1 MSRNDESKRRT
12 RPRGRRIF
20 FVTFK
25 WCRISVLLF
34 VFVVLVLGLFL
45 NHVGL
50 PDWVEARLEQ
60 RIAQQGWDVKFSRLR
75 LRWYHGIVAEDLQL
89 HHTNRVSTTPYLF
102 LRSAEFRPNWKA
114 LLRFRLESEGVALRD
129 GRLLWPL
136 PGTNRAQRT
145 LVLNDMSGELV
156 FKPDDVW
163 ELKYLESTCLDAQ
176 VRFRGE
182 ITNASLIRAWK
193 LPKPTRPP
201 RAPADNFWQRFLTD
215 LEKVRFT
222 PRPTAQVIVYGDA
235 RDWQRFDVN
244 VRLTALGVESPW
256 GGGTNAT
263 VIARTIPPAGSNDP
277 IRLSLQLSAE
287 KSRTKWADADYL
299 QLKAQLEP
307 SLEHLLPTNGTLSIR
322 LAEAKAKWAKA
333 REVNVNVLCHPDG
346 ISAEDRRTHLEVAI
360 DQFESQWASAQR
372 LNVTAE
378 AHHRSTNYLPAEV
391 ETEWVTKDLQTSWHT
406 SQWFRVQGRASLPAV
421 QEFQLFRSNLV
432 WLDRITNLPFH
443 VTTTL
448 SNVLLGSYSL
458 DRAVGTI
465 DWQAPEGKVQAEV
478 TSGDAFVSAAV
489 SGDATTRQI
498 AFTNAASVRPALFA
512 PYLTTNAQR
521 WLADFE
527 SLHTP
532 SVSGRGRFL
541 LPSWTRPPTNWQA
554 EVLPSLEINGTLS
567 APSSSF
573 RGIEFST
580 VVVPFSLTNQV
591 WQLTDLK
598 LDRPE
603 GGLRLNARADEQ
615 TGEFIVDGQSSIN
628 PTALRTALTMPGAQ
642 AVFEQFEI
650 TNLPPRIEAQVRGN
664 WRDFAQLHGTA
675 NVLGTNFS
683 YRGVPVVGC
692 TGRVTYSNQWISIL
706 APVVIRNG
714 ERATASGIGIDIKK
728 RLLHLTNAVGR
739 LSPIAIGQ
747 VIGPITKRTIEP
759 YQFESPP
766 NARVEGTVP
775 LSRYA
780 DGEENM
786 RFEIDGGRFDW
797 NVLHFERLKGIVL
810 WRGDRLTLTN
820 VTGGWHGGTIQG
832 WADFNFGR
840 PRGGTMAF
848 DSSILGSQLKPIISD
863 FQHGKTNRL
872 EGTISGRMHV
882 ARADINN
889 LNSWNGDGHIRLH
902 EGLIWDIP
910 IFGLLSPLLN
920 AVVPGLGNSRAK
932 EGKAIFTMTN
942 SVVFSKDLE
951 IIANATRLHYD
962 GRVDFDGNVSAK
974 VEASLMREIPGI
986 GPLISTVLWPV
997 TKLFRTSI
1005 SGTLEKPKMEP
1016 VYVFPKILT
1025 LPFLPFKALNEI
1037 FNPDKRDSSSGKQ
1050 PEPEPEK
1057 K

>member
-1 MSRNDESKRRT
+1 L
-12 RPRGRRIF
+12 
-20 FVTFK
+20 VTFK

-34 VFVVLVLGLFL
+34 VFIVLILGLFL

-50 PDWVEARLEQ
+50 PDWVESRLER
-60 RIAQQGWDVKFSRLR
+60 RIAEQGWDVKFSRLR

-89 HHTNRVSTTPYLF
+89 HRTNHLSSPYLF

-136 PGTNRAQRT
+136 PGTNGAQRT
-145 LVLNDMSGELV
+145 LVLNQMGGELL
-156 FKPDDVW
+156 FKPSDVW
-163 ELKYLESTCLDAQ
+163 ELKFLESTCLDAR

-193 LPKPTRPP
+193 LPKPTREPG
-201 RAPADNFWQRFLTD
+201 APADNFWQRLLTD

-222 PRPTAQVIVYGDA
+222 AAPTAQVIVYGDA
-235 RDWQRFDVN
+235 REWQHFDVN

-256 GGGTNAT
+256 VSGTNVT
-263 VIARTIPPAGSNDP
+263 VVARTIPPAGSNDP
-277 IRLSLQLSAE
+277 IRLSLQVGAE

-299 QLKAQLEP
+299 QLKLQLEP
-307 SLEHLLPTNGTLSIR
+307 SLEHYLPTNGTLSVR
-322 LAEAKAKWAKA
+322 LVGAQAKWAKA
-333 REVNVNVLCHPDG
+333 HEVTINAICHPDG
-346 ISAEDRRTHLEVAI
+346 LSAEDRRTHLNVAVE
-360 DQFESQWASAQR
+360 QLESRWASAQR
-372 LNVTAE
+372 LNMTAE
-378 AHHRSTNYLPAEV
+378 AHHRGTNYLPARL
-391 ETEWVTKDLQTSWHT
+391 ETKVVTQDLRTSWHT
-406 SQWFRVQGRASLPAV
+406 SQWFSVEGRASLPATP
-421 QEFQLFRSNLV
+421 EFHLFRSNLV

-443 VTTTL
+443 VSVNL
-448 SNVLLGSYSL
+448 SNVLVGPHSL
-458 DRAVGTI
+458 DQAVGTI
-465 DWQAPEGKVQAEV
+465 DWEAPEGRVQAEV
-478 TSGDAFVSAAV
+478 TSGDAFVAAGV
-489 SGDATTRQI
+489 TGHATTRQI
-498 AFTNAASVRPALFA
+498 AFTNAASVRPALFSG
-512 PYLTTNAQR
+512 YLTTNAQR

-532 SVSGRGRFL
+532 SIQGSGRFI
-541 LPSWTRPPTNWQA
+541 LPSWARPPTNWQA
-554 EVLPSLEINGTLS
+554 DVLPSLELRGTFT
-567 APSSSF
+567 APSASF
-573 RGIEFST
+573 RGVEFTSA
-580 VVVPFSLTNQV
+580 VIPFSLTNHV

-598 LDRPE
+598 LDRAE
-603 GGLRLNARADEQ
+603 GGLQLNARADER
-615 TGEFIVDGQSSIN
+615 TGDFILAGQSSIN
-628 PTALRTALTMPGAQ
+628 PMVLRTALTMPGAHS
-642 AVFEQFEI
+642 VFEQFEI

-664 WRDFAQLHGTA
+664 WRDIAQLHGTA
-675 NVLGTNFS
+675 NVLATNFS
-683 YRGVPVVGC
+683 YRGVPIVGC
-692 TGRVTYSNQWISIL
+692 TGRVTYSNQWLAIL
-706 APVVIRNG
+706 GPVVIRQG
-714 ERATASGIGIDIKK
+714 ERATAAGIGIDIKK

-759 YQFESPP
+759 YRFELPP
-766 NARVEGTVP
+766 DARVEGTVP
-775 LSRYA
+775 LSPYSE
-780 DGEENM
+780 GEENM

-820 VTGGWHGGTIQG
+820 VTGGWHGGIFNG
-832 WADFNFGR
+832 WADFNFAR
-840 PRGGTMAF
+840 PSGGTMAF
-848 DSSILGSQLKPIISD
+848 DALFLGSQLKKIVSD

-882 ARADINN
+882 ARADVNN

-902 EGLIWDIP
+902 EGLIWDIQ
-910 IFGLLSPLLN
+910 IFGLLSPVLN
-920 AVVPGLGNSRAK
+920 TVFPGLGNSRAK
-932 EGKAIFTMTN
+932 EGKATFTMTN

-974 VEASLMREIPGI
+974 VEAGLMREVPGI

-1016 VYVFPKILT
+1016 VYVFPKILSM
-1025 LPFLPFKALNEI
+1025 PFLPFRALNEI
-1037 FNPDKRDSSSGKQ
+1037 LNPEKRGDSSPGKQ